1 MQGGTHFVRKIGH
14 EANAKIISMYKEG
27 VRTEEIAKKLDIHP
41 HTVRDRIN
49 KYENMVKERV
59 EAVQEEEL
67 EDVIVQL
74 KGHKPKS
81 IVKKILNILDVEENL
96 RMEFMERGA
105 DSLNRVLGTI
115 MDKAIKLYEI
125 DKQKQMHDEMETAQD
140 NFYNAMSDA
149 ITKLV
154 DVDTLIDEESKTKEE
169 D

>member
-1 MQGGTHFVRKIGH
+1 MRKIGH
-14 EANAKIISMYKEG
+14 EANAKIIAMYKEG
-27 VRTEEIAKKLDIHP
+27 VRTEDIAKKLEIHP
-41 HTVRDRIN
+41 HTVRSRIN
-49 KYENMVKERV
+49 KYENMIKEKV

-67 EDVIVQL
+67 EDVIAQL
-74 KGHKPKS
+74 KGTKPKS

-149 ITKLV
+149 INKLV
-154 DVDTLIDEESKTKEE
+154 DVDTLIDEDSKTKEE